1 MTYQRTFIVITFIAC
16 VLLAFVLGTVVNY
29 QLESELVR
37 GISKSSAEILKSHGS
52 LMQLKS
58 NSMETQS
65 SEMLST
71 LSGLSSVIHMRAYS
85 PTGKLLWTGPEK
97 ISEES
102 ILNDEDVNIVLRGS
116 QSVHLLYDTDIT
128 KHYIAKIPKHVIKIA
143 VPIKGSNGV
152 LQGILVAY
160 EDIGYVYQDIHK
172 AQLGIWTVTA
182 VVFGIF
188 FLLLIFFA
196 NRYSGDLISKTAS
209 LQNQKEQLEQSY
221 RESLQIL
228 ASAVEARAP
237 YSAGHSQR
245 VALYAAEVAK
255 RLSLTNE
262 QIERVRYT
270 CLLQNIGL
278 VRIPDS
284 VLLKEGTLE
293 AKEMTQLRRHPSDG
307 AELLKRSSAL
317 IELAA
322 AVKAHHERMDG
333 TGYPEGLVG
342 EQIPLEAR
350 IVAVAD
356 AYVAMTTDRP
366 YRKAL
371 TKEQAISEIRKH
383 AGTQF
388 DLRIVDTVI
397 QVVQE
402 IADRRSGQERRIN
415 DWGPK
420 EGEDRRELDDRR
432 EI

>member
-1 MTYQRTFIVITFIAC
+1 LSYQRTFIITTAVTCVI
-16 VLLAFVLGTVVNY
+16 LAVVLGTIVTA
-29 QLESELVR
+29 QLESRLIREV
-37 GISKSSAEILKSHGS
+37 SNSSAEVLKNHTN
-52 LMQLKS
+52 LLQLNP
-58 NSMETQS
+58 NSVETQS
-65 SEMLST
+65 AEMLST
-71 LSGLSSVIHMRAYS
+71 LSGLTDVIHVRAYS
-85 PTGKLLWTGPEK
+85 PQGKLLWTGPEK

-102 ILNDEDVNIVLRGS
+102 LQNDEDINMVLRGS
-116 QSVHLLYDTDIT
+116 QSVHLLYDRDVT
-128 KHYIAKIPKHVIKIA
+128 KHYIPKISSHVIKITI
-143 VPIKGSNGV
+143 PIKSPNGV
-152 LQGILVAY
+152 IQGILVAY
-160 EDIGYVYQDIHK
+160 QDIGFIYQDIHK
-172 AQLGIWTVTA
+172 AQVSIWAVTA
-182 VVFGIF
+182 GVFGMF
-188 FLLLIFFA
+188 FLFLIFFA
-196 NRYSGDLISKTAS
+196 NQYSREVISKTAS
-209 LQNQKEQLEQSY
+209 LQNEKEQLEKSY

-228 ASAVEARAP
+228 ASAVESRAP

-255 RLSLTNE
+255 RLSLSTE

-278 VRIPDS
+278 VRIPDA

-307 AELLKRSSAL
+307 AELLKRSSTL

-371 TKEQAISEIRKH
+371 TREQAISEIRKH

-388 DLRIVDTVI
+388 DLRIVDMVV

-402 IADRRSGQERRIN
+402 TADRRSGQERRLN

-420 EGEDRRELDDRR
+420 EGDDRREMDDRR

>member
-1 MTYQRTFIVITFIAC
+1 MTYQRTFIITTAGTCIILAYILGFI
-16 VLLAFVLGTVVNY
+16 VTTQLGNRFVR
-29 QLESELVR
+29 E
-37 GISKSSAEILKSHGS
+37 ISLTSLEILKNHGN
-52 LMQLKS
+52 LIQLKPDS
-58 NSMETQS
+58 LETQS
-65 SEMLST
+65 MEMLST
-71 LSGLSSVIHMRAYS
+71 LSGLSSVIHVRAYS
-85 PTGKLLWTGPEK
+85 SEGKLLWTGPQK

-102 ILNDEDVNIVLRGS
+102 LLNDKDVNFALRGS
-116 QSVHLLYDTDIT
+116 QSVHLVYENDIT
-128 KHYIAKIPKHVIKIA
+128 KYYIPKIPNHVIKITI
-143 VPIKGSNGV
+143 PIKSSNGIT
-152 LQGILVAY
+152 QGILVAY
-160 EDIGYVYQDIHK
+160 QDIGFIYQDIHK
-172 AQLGIWTVTA
+172 VQVNIWGVTA
-182 VVFGIF
+182 GIF
-188 FLLLIFFA
+188 GLFFVLLIFFA
-196 NRYSGDLISKTAS
+196 NHYSREVISRTMS
-209 LQNQKEQLEQSY
+209 LQNEKEQLEKSY

-228 ASAVEARAP
+228 ASAVESRAP

-255 RLSLTNE
+255 QLSLSTE

-293 AKEMTQLRRHPSDG
+293 AKEVTQLRRHPTDG
-307 AELLKRSSAL
+307 AELLKHSSSL

-371 TKEQAISEIRKH
+371 TREQAIMEIRKH

-388 DLRIVDTVI
+388 DLRIVDMVI

-402 IADRRSGQERRIN
+402 IADRRSGQERRIS
-415 DWGPK
+415 DWGPT
-420 EGEDRRELDDRR
+420 EGDDRRELDDRR
-432 EI
+432 QV